1 MSQTLSLTVTGMK
14 CAGCEA
20 GVKTALLAL
29 DGVLS
34 VAAYHKDNKV
44 EVAFEPHKLTET
56 QISEAITAA
65 GYQVQ

>member
-34 VAAYHKDNKV
+34 VAAYHKDNTV
-44 EVAFEPHKLTET
+44 EVVFEAQKVTPMQLSDT
-56 QISEAITAA
+56 ITAA

>member
-44 EVAFEPHKLTET
+44 EVAFDPQKLTAT
-56 QISEAITAA
+56 QLRDTITAA
-65 GYQVQ
+65 GYQVE